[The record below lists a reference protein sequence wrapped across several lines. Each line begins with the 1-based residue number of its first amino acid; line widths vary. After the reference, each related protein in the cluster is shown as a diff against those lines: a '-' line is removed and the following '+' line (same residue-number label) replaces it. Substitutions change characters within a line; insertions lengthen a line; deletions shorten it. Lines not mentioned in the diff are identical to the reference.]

1 MMKAVIFDVDGTLFD
16 SMPFW
21 DDAGKLFLE
30 SVGIYAKEDLSHT
43 LLSMTMKEGAEYLIK
58 NYVPQM
64 TIAEVLQGIIDVM
77 NDAYRNKISLKKGAA
92 QLLKRL
98 KENNI
103 PVVIAT
109 ATDRTL
115 LEAALNR
122 LEIFD
127 FIDKIF
133 TCSECN
139 TTKSVP
145 DIYLNACDWLDTSPE
160 ETVVFEDTLQ
170 AISTVSASNFI
181 TVAVKDQSSIH
192 HQVQIKEKADLFI
205 EDFNQFNLEK
215 YLGGKDEN
223 SINYCRQ

>member
-1 MMKAVIFDVDGTLFD
+1 MKAVIFDVDGTLFD

-64 TIAEVLQGIIDVM
+64 TIDEVLQGIIDVM
-77 NDAYRNKISLKKGAA
+77 NDAYRNKILLKKGAA

-181 TVAVKDQSSIH
+181 TVAVKDESSIH

>member
-1 MMKAVIFDVDGTLFD
+1 MKAVIFDVDGTLFD

-64 TIAEVLQGIIDVM
+64 TIDEVLQGIIDVM
-77 NDAYRNKISLKKGAA
+77 NDAYRNKILLKKGAA

-103 PVVIAT
+103 PIVIAT

>member
-1 MMKAVIFDVDGTLFD
+1 MKAVIFDVDGTLFD

-64 TIAEVLQGIIDVM
+64 TIDEVLQGIIDVM

-92 QLLKRL
+92 QLLRRL

>member
-1 MMKAVIFDVDGTLFD
+1 MKAVIFDVDGTLFD

-181 TVAVKDQSSIH
+181 TVAVKDESSIH

-223 SINYCRQ
+223 CINYCRQ

>member
-1 MMKAVIFDVDGTLFD
+1 MKAVIFDVDGTLFD

-64 TIAEVLQGIIDVM
+64 TIDEVLQGIIDVM

>member
-1 MMKAVIFDVDGTLFD
+1 MKAVIFDVDGTLFD

-21 DDAGKLFLE
+21 DNAGKLFLE

-64 TIAEVLQGIIDVM
+64 TIDEVLQGIIDVM

-160 ETVVFEDTLQ
+160 ETVVF
-170 AISTVSASNFI
+170 
-181 TVAVKDQSSIH
+181 
-192 HQVQIKEKADLFI
+192 
-205 EDFNQFNLEK
+205 
-215 YLGGKDEN
+215 
-223 SINYCRQ
+223 

>member
-1 MMKAVIFDVDGTLFD
+1 MKAVIFDVDGTLFD

-64 TIAEVLQGIIDVM
+64 TIDEVLQGIIDVM

-115 LEAALNR
+115 LEAALDR

-160 ETVVFEDTLQ
+160 ETVVFADTLQ

-181 TVAVKDQSSIH
+181 TVAVKDESSIH

>member
-1 MMKAVIFDVDGTLFD
+1 MKAVIFDVDGTLFD

-64 TIAEVLQGIIDVM
+64 TIDEVLQGIIDVM

-133 TCSECN
+133 TCSEYN

>member
-1 MMKAVIFDVDGTLFD
+1 MKAVIFDIDGTLFD

-64 TIAEVLQGIIDVM
+64 TIDEVLQGIIDVM

>member
-1 MMKAVIFDVDGTLFD
+1 MKAVIFDVDGTLFD

-92 QLLKRL
+92 QLLRRL

>member
-1 MMKAVIFDVDGTLFD
+1 MKAVIFDVDGTLFD
-16 SMPFW
+16 SMSFW

-64 TIAEVLQGIIDVM
+64 TIDEVLQGIIDVM

>member
-1 MMKAVIFDVDGTLFD
+1 MKAVIFDVDGTLFD

-122 LEIFD
+122 LEIFY

>member
-181 TVAVKDQSSIH
+181 TVAVKDESSIH

>member
-1 MMKAVIFDVDGTLFD
+1 MKAVIFDVDGTLFD

-30 SVGIYAKEDLSHT
+30 SVGIYTKEDLSHT

-64 TIAEVLQGIIDVM
+64 TIDEVLQGIIDVM

-215 YLGGKDEN
+215 YLGGKNEN

>member
-1 MMKAVIFDVDGTLFD
+1 MKAVIFDVDGTLFD

-64 TIAEVLQGIIDVM
+64 TIDEVLQGIIDVM

-115 LEAALNR
+115 LEAALDR